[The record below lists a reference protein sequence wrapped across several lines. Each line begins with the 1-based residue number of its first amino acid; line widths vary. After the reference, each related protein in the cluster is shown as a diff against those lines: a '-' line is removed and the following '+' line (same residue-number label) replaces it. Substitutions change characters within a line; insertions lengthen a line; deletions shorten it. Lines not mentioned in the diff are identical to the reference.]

1 MNAKTNVANLQGAGK
16 LIAREAGAGT
26 VKAFFEKN
34 KGAMAAILPNH
45 VKPERMLRI
54 ALGALRTTPKL
65 TNATIESLM
74 SATMVCAQLGLEPNT
89 VLGHCYLIP
98 FDNRRQKR
106 TDVQII
112 IGYKGLIDLAR
123 RSGQIESIAAH
134 AVYSA
139 DQFDYAYG
147 LNETLEHRPA
157 VGNRGEI
164 VAFYAVAK
172 LKDGG
177 HAFEVMSKDD
187 VDAIMRKTQSKGA
200 YGPWKDHYEEMG
212 RKTVIRRLSKYL
224 PLSIEF
230 STAATIDGLAE
241 AGKDQHLESALE
253 GEYALVPDDEH
264 EHDHDEST
272 GATTLPAYPEDQF
285 ARDLTQWRNLIE
297 SGKQTADG
305 LVAILSSRYAFT
317 DDQIAQIKAN
327 PTTGEVL
334 PDEAGEWQNDY
345 DKQEAA
351 Q

>member
-1 MNAKTNVANLQGAGK
+1 
-16 LIAREAGAGT
+16 
-26 VKAFFEKN
+26 
-34 KGAMAAILPNH
+34 MAAILPNH

-241 AGKDQHLESALE
+241 AGRATTIPVIASGGVSSLADIVALKAVPGVDGVITGKALYEGRFTVAEALE
-253 GEYALVPDDEH
+253 VL
-264 EHDHDEST
+264 
-272 GATTLPAYPEDQF
+272 
-285 ARDLTQWRNLIE
+285 AR
-297 SGKQTADG
+297 
-305 LVAILSSRYAFT
+305 
-317 DDQIAQIKAN
+317 
-327 PTTGEVL
+327 
-334 PDEAGEWQNDY
+334 
-345 DKQEAA
+345 
-351 Q
+351 